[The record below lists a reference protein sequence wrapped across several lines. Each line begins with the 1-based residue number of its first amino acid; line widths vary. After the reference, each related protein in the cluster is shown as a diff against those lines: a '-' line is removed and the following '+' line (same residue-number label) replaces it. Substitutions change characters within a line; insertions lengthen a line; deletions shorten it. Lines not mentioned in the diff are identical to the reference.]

1 MLFRT
6 RILCRDSHEICIS
19 YLQYCQSSHL
29 FATFVY
35 INNTHRWPFT
45 NIDQLKAQQVI
56 AFIIKYAIKLRIKS
70 QTPAVEP
77 LMFGNK

>member
-1 MLFRT
+1 MKYVWVTCSSVSRV
-6 RILCRDSHEICIS
+6 I
-19 YLQYCQSSHL
+19 YLPLLYAS
-29 FATFVY
+29 T
-35 INNTHRWPFT
+35 THTDDPFT

-77 LMFGNK
+77 LMLGN